1 MIGCLLDL
9 WQKCSIKIECQ
20 KISQSSET
28 KHKQCQLKER
38 QLFTALKRR
47 VTKNQISSGL
57 SEVPSP
63 VNGAKGWVG
72 SDRGAGH
79 LQKTLAKITVLFFK
93 RQKIVLIS
101 PKRQRYLQKI
111 MAQFMHRVTSMRCN
125 LPLHAGQPEDREA

>member
-1 MIGCLLDL
+1 VIGCLLDL

-57 SEVPSP
+57 LEVTPTK
-63 VNGAKGWVG
+63 NFGKNY
-72 SDRGAGH
+72 RF
-79 LQKTLAKITVLFFK
+79 IF
-93 RQKIVLIS
+93 
-101 PKRQRYLQKI
+101 
-111 MAQFMHRVTSMRCN
+111 
-125 LPLHAGQPEDREA
+125 

>member
-28 KHKQCQLKER
+28 EQKQCQLKER

-57 SEVPSP
+57 LEVPSP

-72 SDRGAGH
+72 SDRGQVKPLKNIVSDARAALRI
-79 LQKTLAKITVLFFK
+79 LQRT
-93 RQKIVLIS
+93 
-101 PKRQRYLQKI
+101 
-111 MAQFMHRVTSMRCN
+111 
-125 LPLHAGQPEDREA
+125 